1 MFTAG
6 SHAHTCSHTPLTPRG
21 GRQRC
26 RQRPRSEAHHPLP
39 RGQDSSLLSEPASVC
54 SSGGTRPWRP
64 SVPRFATVLLLPRAA
79 PWLPPSPAVSAESC
93 LWPELSPPSP
103 PHCGALVHLS
113 IHCLETTELRHQPAS
128 RDFFLTTSQ
137 ASPSVDR
144 HSHACRTPL
153 TAGHRHAD
161 WGFPLRLKSGSVS
174 SSFTSQGLA
183 KTMMP

>member
-113 IHCLETTELRHQPAS
+113 IHCLGGHTYITFKMKKRGNKWFRINNPTLQKMPTCYAP
-128 RDFFLTTSQ
+128 FLMRF
-137 ASPSVDR
+137 VI
-144 HSHACRTPL
+144 
-153 TAGHRHAD
+153 
-161 WGFPLRLKSGSVS
+161 
-174 SSFTSQGLA
+174 
-183 KTMMP
+183 

>member
-6 SHAHTCSHTPLTPRG
+6 SHAHTCSHTPLTPRV

-54 SSGGTRPWRP
+54 SSGGTRPWRR
-64 SVPRFATVLLLPRAA
+64 SVPRFATVLLLPQAA

-161 WGFPLRLKSGSVS
+161 WGFSLRLKSGSVS

-183 KTMMP
+183 ETMMP